1 MHTMED
7 GSGAVVIV
15 LPDGSRHEVERGT
28 TLEIV
33 ARSVPH
39 GCKWP
44 VIGAKVG
51 PNLRELT
58 WRVDE
63 HANVQFIDVSSPDG
77 MRFYWRTGILV
88 LVMAAREVL
97 QGARVLIQHSLSNGL
112 YGEIKWRKPLTESHV
127 RAIEERMREI
137 IAADKPILR
146 RSLHL
151 KDAVELF
158 SADGQQDKVRLLKYR
173 NTDCINIYQCGWMS
187 DYYYGYMAPS
197 TGYLKSFRLRHYL
210 PGFIL
215 EFPTAANGMDIPDY
229 VEQGKLA
236 TVYFEAERW
245 GKLIGVTDIASLNSV
260 IERGHLDSLIQTVE
274 ALHEKK
280 IARIADDI
288 SAARNRIA
296 VVLVAGPSSSGKTTF
311 SRRLLVQ
318 LRVNGLNPV
327 PISLD
332 DYFIDRHLT
341 PRGDDGDP
349 DFEALDAID
358 LPLFNDHLVRLVQ
371 GEEVEVPAYD
381 FLTGKRKAR
390 GKRVKL
396 GRDQMLIIEGIHGLN
411 DRLTSSIPMGRKFKI
426 YASALTHL
434 NIDDHNRIPTTD
446 VRILRR
452 IVRDHL
458 FRGYSA
464 TDTIKRW
471 PKVRAGEERNIFPFQ
486 EMADTM
492 VNTALAYELAVLK
505 PYADRLLEAIRPDQ
519 PEYVEAKRL
528 RKFLK
533 YIIPVSG
540 EGVPPNSI
548 MREFIGGSC
557 FHAPEA

>member
-1 MHTMED
+1 MGD
-7 GSGAVVIV
+7 GAGTVIVV
-15 LPDGSRHEVERGT
+15 LPDGSRHEVERGA
-28 TLEIV
+28 TLESV
-33 ARSVPH
+33 ARLVPH
-39 GCKWP
+39 GCRWT
-44 VIGAKVG
+44 VMGAKVG
-51 PNLRELT
+51 TSLRELT
-58 WRVDE
+58 WRLNED
-63 HANVQFIDVSSPDG
+63 ADVQFIDMGAPDG
-77 MRFYWRTGILV
+77 MRFYRRTGILV

-112 YGEIKWRKPLTESHV
+112 YGEIKWRKPLTQSHV
-127 RAIEERMREI
+127 RAIEERMHEI
-137 IAADKPILR
+137 VAADLPIVR
-146 RSLHL
+146 RSMPL
-151 KDAVELF
+151 KEAIELF
-158 SADGQQDKVRLLKYR
+158 RADGQRDKVRLLKYR
-173 NTDCINIYQCGWMS
+173 RTDHINVYQCGWMS
-187 DYYYGYMAPS
+187 DYFYGYMAPS
-197 TGYLKSFRLRHYL
+197 TGYLRSFRLRHYL

-215 EFPTAANGMDIPDY
+215 EFPTAANGMEIPDY

-245 GKLIGVTDIASLNSV
+245 GRVIGVTDIASLNSM

-280 IARIADDI
+280 MARIADDI
-288 SAARNRIA
+288 SAARDRIA
-296 VVLVAGPSSSGKTTF
+296 VVLVAGPSCSGKTTF
-311 SRRLLVQ
+311 TRRLVVQ

-332 DYFIDRHLT
+332 DYFIERHLT
-341 PRGDDGDP
+341 PRGDDGEP

-358 LPLFNDHLVRLVQ
+358 LPLFNDHLVRLIQ
-371 GEEVEVPAYD
+371 GEAVEVPTYD
-381 FLTGKRKAR
+381 FLTGKRKQK

-396 GRDQMLIIEGIHGLN
+396 GRDHMLIIEGIHGLN
-411 DRLTSSIPMGRKFKI
+411 DRLTSSIPSGRKYKI

-452 IVRDHL
+452 IVRDNL

-464 TDTIKRW
+464 TETIRRW

-505 PYADRLLEAIRPDQ
+505 PHAERLLEAINPEQ
-519 PEYVEAKRL
+519 PEYIEAKRL

-533 YIIPVSG
+533 YIIPVSD

-548 MREFIGGSC
+548 MREFVGGSC
-557 FHAPEA
+557 FHTTEP

>member
-1 MHTMED
+1 MAKNSNT
-7 GSGAVVIV
+7 VVVV
-15 LPDGSRHEVERGT
+15 LPDGSRHEVERGA
-28 TLEIV
+28 TLESV

-44 VIGAKVG
+44 VMGAKVDTE
-51 PNLRELT
+51 LRELT
-58 WRVDE
+58 WKLEGDA
-63 HANVQFIDVSSPDG
+63 HVQFIDMGSPDG
-77 MRFYWRTGILV
+77 MRFYRRTGILV

-112 YGEIKWRKPLTESHV
+112 YGEIKWRRPLTESHV
-127 RAIEERMREI
+127 KAIEQRMREI
-137 IAADKPILR
+137 VEADKPIIR
-146 RSLHL
+146 KSLHL
-151 KDAVELF
+151 KDALELF
-158 SADGQQDKVRLLKYR
+158 RADGQQDKVRLLRYR
-173 NTDCINIYQCGWMS
+173 NTDSINIYQCGWMS

-197 TGYLKSFRLRHYL
+197 TGYLKRFRLRHYL

-215 EFPTAANGMDIPDY
+215 EFPTAANQMEIPDY

-245 GKLIGVTDIASLNSV
+245 GKVIGVTDIASLNCV
-260 IERGHLDSLIQTVE
+260 IERGRLDSLVQTVE

-288 SAARNRIA
+288 SAAKGRIV

-311 SRRLLVQ
+311 SQRLLVQ

-332 DYFIDRHLT
+332 DYFVDRHRT
-341 PRGDDGDP
+341 PRGDDGEH

-358 LPLFNDHLVRLVQ
+358 LELFNDHLVRLVQ
-371 GEEVEVPAYD
+371 GEEVEVPTYD
-381 FLTGKRKAR
+381 FISGTRKEKGKS
-390 GKRVKL
+390 VKL
-396 GRDQMLIIEGIHGLN
+396 GRDQMLLIEGIHGLN
-411 DRLTSSIPMGRKFKI
+411 DKLTQSIPMGRKYKI

-464 TDTIKRW
+464 TDTIARW

-505 PYADRLLEAIRPDQ
+505 PHAEGLLEAIEPDQ

-557 FHAPEA
+557 FRGPES